1 MSFYYFFFVSL
12 LFFSALGNHWA
23 FQIDFKFSCPVCRSF
38 ISNRLSE
45 CKIVIH
51 ILEFELLLGDFGVFD
66 VDGLG
71 RIVERGSLQDDDGH
85 TGHASHKEQPQEEA
99 VEYHGHKLPIFNHL
113 KKIQTNQNQI
123 PVHPA
128 FNIGHTQKKFR
139 KQNKTKK
146 HFHFI
151 WRSNR

>member
-1 MSFYYFFFVSL
+1 MSFYN
-12 LFFSALGNHWA
+12 LFFLPSFFLS
-23 FQIDFKFSCPVCRSF
+23 FREPLSFFKIYFKSSCPVCRSF

-71 RIVERGSLQDDDGH
+71 GIVERGSLQDDDGH

-113 KKIQTNQNQI
+113 KKIQTN
-123 PVHPA
+123 
-128 FNIGHTQKKFR
+128 
-139 KQNKTKK
+139 
-146 HFHFI
+146 
-151 WRSNR
+151 